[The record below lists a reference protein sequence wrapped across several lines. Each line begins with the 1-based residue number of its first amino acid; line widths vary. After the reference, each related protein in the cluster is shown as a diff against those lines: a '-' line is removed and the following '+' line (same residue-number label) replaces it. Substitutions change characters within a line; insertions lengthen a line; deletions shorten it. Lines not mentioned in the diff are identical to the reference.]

1 MINSGGASNRDGG
14 ATSLYGEEYVSVIA
28 KGAGTIFTGNVLNIG
43 LRYLFQIIVAR
54 HLGVELYGIFTLGLA
69 VFSVSEMVAALGLHK
84 GMVRFVSL
92 YNREGDLGRVK
103 GTVLTAIFLSCGG
116 GIAAMLLLIAI
127 SGLVAGNVFH
137 TPGLSKALAIFALG
151 IPFSS
156 LTTVFIFA
164 TQGLRIMKYKV
175 FVKDLWEML
184 SRVVLVI
191 LLFMVGWR
199 LFGAVAAFCL
209 SIISGTFFSYYFFRK
224 AFASIFESKERA
236 ILEPKKLM
244 GFCWPLILADGF
256 NLMEAW
262 VSTFM
267 LGFLETPESVGIFG
281 AAFRTSLL
289 IQGILMSFNAIFSPI
304 IAEQFHK
311 KELARLKMLFKMVTR
326 WIFSLS
332 LPVAVLMIFFS
343 REILT
348 IFGQGFSDGAVVLA
362 VLAGGQIIN
371 SFTGPLGVM
380 IDMSGRSKF
389 TLLNSVFHLSLQTGL
404 CLVLIP
410 RYGVLGAAIA
420 KTVSIAFLRII
431 RLIQVHLIFR
441 FYPFQARVLKPAA
454 AAVAGLLVLTAL
466 HGFIRWADSV
476 FFLFLGSAIF
486 AAAYVGVLFLFGFDR
501 EDIMLFNKIR
511 AKFVF

>member
-289 IQGILMSFNAIFSPI
+289 IQ
-304 IAEQFHK
+304 
-311 KELARLKMLFKMVTR
+311 
-326 WIFSLS
+326 
-332 LPVAVLMIFFS
+332 
-343 REILT
+343 
-348 IFGQGFSDGAVVLA
+348 
-362 VLAGGQIIN
+362 
-371 SFTGPLGVM
+371 
-380 IDMSGRSKF
+380 
-389 TLLNSVFHLSLQTGL
+389 
-404 CLVLIP
+404 
-410 RYGVLGAAIA
+410 
-420 KTVSIAFLRII
+420 VS
-431 RLIQVHLIFR
+431 
-441 FYPFQARVLKPAA
+441 
-454 AAVAGLLVLTAL
+454 
-466 HGFIRWADSV
+466 
-476 FFLFLGSAIF
+476 
-486 AAAYVGVLFLFGFDR
+486 
-501 EDIMLFNKIR
+501 
-511 AKFVF
+511 

>member
-1 MINSGGASNRDGG
+1 
-14 ATSLYGEEYVSVIA
+14 
-28 KGAGTIFTGNVLNIG
+28 
-43 LRYLFQIIVAR
+43 
-54 HLGVELYGIFTLGLA
+54 
-69 VFSVSEMVAALGLHK
+69 
-84 GMVRFVSL
+84 
-92 YNREGDLGRVK
+92 
-103 GTVLTAIFLSCGG
+103 
-116 GIAAMLLLIAI
+116 
-127 SGLVAGNVFH
+127 
-137 TPGLSKALAIFALG
+137 
-151 IPFSS
+151 
-156 LTTVFIFA
+156 
-164 TQGLRIMKYKV
+164 
-175 FVKDLWEML
+175 
-184 SRVVLVI
+184 
-191 LLFMVGWR
+191 
-199 LFGAVAAFCL
+199 
-209 SIISGTFFSYYFFRK
+209 
-224 AFASIFESKERA
+224 
-236 ILEPKKLM
+236 
-244 GFCWPLILADGF
+244 
-256 NLMEAW
+256 
-262 VSTFM
+262 
-267 LGFLETPESVGIFG
+267 
-281 AAFRTSLL
+281 
-289 IQGILMSFNAIFSPI
+289 MSFNAIFSPI